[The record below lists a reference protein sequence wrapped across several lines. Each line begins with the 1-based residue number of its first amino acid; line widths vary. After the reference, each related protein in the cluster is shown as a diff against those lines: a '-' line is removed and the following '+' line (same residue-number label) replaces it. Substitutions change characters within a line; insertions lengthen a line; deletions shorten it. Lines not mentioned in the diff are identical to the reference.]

1 LKTFIRLSVAALVL
15 TGVAATTQA
24 NASAK
29 TTVQP
34 KISAMPVP
42 VCAPDGST
50 SCGL

>member
-1 LKTFIRLSVAALVL
+1 MKTVIRLSVAALVL
-15 TGVAATTQA
+15 TGFAASTQA
-24 NASAK
+24 SSVK

-50 SCGL
+50 SCGM